1 MGGGITMIY
10 ARQIPPEYQESPL
23 YFNDLCFPQDIAV
36 FGNRDFNEHIPG
48 FFEDI
53 KNELDNA
60 TLADDLD
67 SIDVKNNGGSS
78 QYCYYKSYREC
89 INDCIPPH
97 NRDPYTD
104 NEIQTLRKLIN
115 DYQYAPQG
123 SNTEKEMLCKIISI
137 VTGQTWDY
145 TCIRGCVQS
154 DWNYIYYPDTWT
166 DDMVKRFEVEYFN
179 MGTEWEVHCVDDTES
194 EIPNDPEEIQGYWCY
209 CHSCDDQEIKKEI
222 CEIDGRESDPEMVV
236 LYAFDG
242 YIKTPKYRRM

>member
-1 MGGGITMIY
+1 MIY

-36 FGNRDFNEHIPG
+36 FGNRDFHEHIPE
-48 FFEDI
+48 FFEDV

-60 TLADDLD
+60 TIADDLD
-67 SIDVKNNGGSS
+67 NIDVKNNGGSS
-78 QYCYYKSYREC
+78 QYCYYESYQEC

-104 NEIQTLRKLIN
+104 HEIQTLRKLIN

-123 SNTEKEMLCKIISI
+123 SKTEKEMLCKIISI
-137 VTGQTWDY
+137 ATGQTWDY
-145 TCIRGCVQS
+145 TCIHGCVQS

-166 DDMVKRFEVEYFN
+166 DDMVKRFEIEYFN
-179 MGTEWEVHCVDDTES
+179 MGTEWIIHCADDAES
-194 EIPNDPEEIQGYWCY
+194 EIPNDPEEIQGYTCY
-209 CHSCDDQEIKKEI
+209 CHGCKDQEVKKEI
-222 CEIDGRESDPEMVV
+222 CKIDGRETDPEMVV

-242 YIKTPKYRRM
+242 WIKTPKYMRM